1 MMMSKFRKQLLIGLT
16 SAGLV
21 LGSLGAIANQPGGK
35 QEPAQ
40 TTQGQHGKHD
50 GRMAEHMAKRHA
62 ELKEKLK
69 LNASQT
75 QAWDR
80 YVANMKPSMHQKRGG
95 RAEMEKLSAPERME
109 KMISMSKEREARMVQ
124 RLASLKEFYAVLTP
138 QQKKTFDAETLR
150 GGRHH
155 KRHHRG

>member
-1 MMMSKFRKQLLIGLT
+1 MSKFRKQLLIGLT

-21 LGSLGAIANQPGGK
+21 LGSLGAVANQPGGEQK
-35 QEPAQ
+35 PAQ
-40 TTQGQHGKHD
+40 ATQGQHGKHE
-50 GRMAEHMAKRHA
+50 GRMAERMAKRQGD
-62 ELKEKLK
+62 LKEKLK

-80 YVANMKPSMHQKRGG
+80 YVADMKPAARQKGVG

-109 KMISMSKEREARMVQ
+109 KMLAMSKEREARLAE

-138 QQKKTFDAETLR
+138 EQKKIFDTETLHG